1 MQIDIEAT
9 NLELTAPLRAYIEEK
24 LGKLDKFLKHFDPSS
39 LRIRVEEARMTK
51 HHRHGEVYYVEANLY
66 FPGGMFRAEH
76 SAEDIRV
83 AIGKVAGKLEREV
96 KEHKRSH

>member
-9 NLELTAPLRAYIEEK
+9 NLELTAPLRTYIEEK
-24 LGKLDKFLKHFDPSS
+24 LGKLDKFLKRFDQGG
-39 LRIRVEEARMTK
+39 LRIRVEVARMTK
-51 HHRHGEVYYVEANLY
+51 HHRHGEVYYAEANLY

-83 AIGKVAGKLEREV
+83 AISKVADKLKREA